1 MIENTRKRKRGF
13 ISEED
18 IASLLQRYSA
28 STVLA
33 LLQELSQVADE
44 KFDWNELV
52 KRTSTGISNPREYQ
66 MLWRRLAYNTP
77 LVERLD
83 EEVDPLDDDSDLDNE
98 LEAIPTVT
106 PEASDEVVACVKL
119 LAASGMP
126 SHSTLQNGST
136 VEAPL
141 TMKIPN
147 GQSARVSS
155 ECVQSRSFA
164 RGRTNITVP
173 VSAQKQPLPEVTSA
187 EGLDTDGGNLPP
199 RRRRKPW
206 TAAEDLELIAAVKKC
221 GEGNWA
227 NLLKGDFKSERSASQ
242 LSQRWNIIR
251 KRKGNSSLVRS
262 SQQLSEAQLAA
273 RRAVSLALNMPM
285 TDKLKASFSPGATSL
300 AITPSNS
307 IHRAAETSA
316 GIKSEP
322 KSEHNSLPTIKQ
334 RSYISCPDS
343 VPTIG
348 QRSGALG
355 PIAKQ
360 GFVTTA
366 AQQSSAVGVS
376 SKSRINLKAQ
386 SAKPSPSP
394 DCELVKAAAVAAGAR
409 LATPSD
415 AASLLR
421 AAQAKNAVRIMPGG
435 ASMIKASGVVSSGNS
450 LPSNVHYIRTGLATT
465 FPTYSTTPP
474 NATRSTSSQHYQGH
488 STKQAI
494 VQGIQRQTSPKVNAA
509 SETVKAATSG
519 LGNVETNILKDTMP
533 RSVDALKEFS
543 QDDEDSDRGSK
554 MKERGHNHFLGNPQQ
569 AQKLKG
575 DGRPEDQIKEDRD
588 PISSDPVLELTA
600 EDLAKPVPV
609 PHQCGTANV
618 SSSSA
623 EVTVNGDCVVSNHMM
638 GLCGKEKYVD
648 MDSCDDH
655 NLGKKTDEPVPMDTC
670 ES

>member
-1 MIENTRKRKRGF
+1 MIENTKKRKRGF

-18 IASLLQRYSA
+18 IAIVLQRYSA
-28 STVLA
+28 TTVLA
-33 LLQELSQVADE
+33 LLQELSGVADE
-44 KFDWNELV
+44 KFDWNEVV
-52 KRTSTGISNPREYQ
+52 KKTSTGISNPREYQ
-66 MLWRRLAYNTP
+66 MLWRHLAYNTS

-83 EEVDPLDDDSDLDNE
+83 EEVEPLDDDSDLDYE

-106 PEASDEVVACVKL
+106 PEASAEVVACVKV

-126 SHSTLQNGST
+126 GQSTLPNGST

-141 TMKIPN
+141 TTKIPN
-147 GQSARVSS
+147 GQAARVSS
-155 ECVQSRSFA
+155 ESVQPPSFVH
-164 RGRTNITVP
+164 GRTNITVP
-173 VSAQKQPLPEVTSA
+173 VSVQKQPLPEVTSA
-187 EGLDTDGGNLPP
+187 EGLDTDGLAGGNLPP

-206 TAAEDLELIAAVKKC
+206 SAAEDLELIAAVKKF

-227 NLLKGDFKSERSASQ
+227 NILKGEFKSERSASQ

-262 SQQLSEAQLAA
+262 SQLSEAQLAA

-300 AITPSNS
+300 AITHSNS
-307 IHRAAETSA
+307 IHRAAEASA
-316 GIKSEP
+316 VIKSEP
-322 KSEHNSLPTIKQ
+322 KSECGSLPTVKQ
-334 RSYISCPDS
+334 RSDLSCPDS
-343 VPTIG
+343 VPTLA

-355 PIAKQ
+355 PTAKPD
-360 GFVTTA
+360 FVTTA
-366 AQQSSAVGVS
+366 AQQSNAVGVS

-386 SAKPSPSP
+386 STKPSPSP
-394 DCELVKAAAVAAGAR
+394 DGELVKAAAVAAGAR

-435 ASMIKASGVVSSGNS
+435 SSMVKASGVASSGNS

-474 NATRSTSSQHYQGH
+474 NATRSTSSQHFQGH
-488 STKQAI
+488 SMKQAI
-494 VQGIQRQTSPKVNAA
+494 VQGIQGQTSPKLNAA
-509 SETVKAATSG
+509 SGTTKAATSSV
-519 LGNVETNILKDTMP
+519 GNVETNILEDMIP
-533 RSVDALKEFS
+533 RSVDASKKFS

-554 MKERGHNHFLGNPQQ
+554 LRERGHSHFLGNPQQ
-569 AQKLKG
+569 AQRLEG
-575 DGRPEDQIKEDRD
+575 DGRSEDRD
-588 PISSDPVLELTA
+588 PMSSDPLTA
-600 EDLAKPVPV
+600 EDLAKSVPV
-609 PHQCGTANV
+609 SHQCGTANV
-618 SSSSA
+618 SPSSA
-623 EVTVNGDCVVSNHMM
+623 EVTGNGDCVVSNHMM
-638 GLCGKEKYVD
+638 GFCDKDKYVD

-655 NLGKKTDEPVPMDTC
+655 NVGKKTDEPVPMDTC